1 MEDAQHG
8 DRCLICK
15 GAVEEMMMVATH
27 LREGD
32 RVVALTE
39 TRRELLLA
47 KTEDYN
53 AQGFRVLLIATRKL
67 DGSGNNPTL
76 SVEDETELTIEGMLT
91 FLDPPKESAG
101 KAIAALRDNGVAVKV
116 LTGDN
121 PVVTARICLEVG
133 IDTHDI
139 LTGTRVE
146 AMSDAELAPEVEKR
160 AVFARLTPLQKR
172 VFCKRYRK
180 MVIPLVFLEMGS
192 TTRPRF
198 VMRMWGFPSI
208 APPIL
213 LKSHQIL
220 FCWKKISWCLRKA
233 LSKGGKPL
241 AISLNI

>member
-1 MEDAQHG
+1 
-8 DRCLICK
+8 
-15 GAVEEMMMVATH
+15 MVATH

-32 RVVALTE
+32 RVALTE

-146 AMSDAELAPEVEKR
+146 AMSDAELASEVEKR
-160 AVFARLTPLQKR
+160 AVFARLTPLQKNAY
-172 VFCKRYRK
+172 FASATEKWSYRW
-180 MVIPLVFLEMGS
+180 FS
-192 TTRPRF
+192 
-198 VMRMWGFPSI
+198 WGWDQRRARAS
-208 APPIL
+208 
-213 LKSHQIL
+213 
-220 FCWKKISWCLRKA
+220 
-233 LSKGGKPL
+233 
-241 AISLNI
+241 

>member
-1 MEDAQHG
+1 M
-8 DRCLICK
+8 
-15 GAVEEMMMVATH
+15 
-27 LREGD
+27 
-32 RVVALTE
+32 
-39 TRRELLLA
+39 
-47 KTEDYN
+47 
-53 AQGFRVLLIATRKL
+53 
-67 DGSGNNPTL
+67 
-76 SVEDETELTIEGMLT
+76 EDETELTIEGMLT

-146 AMSDAELAPEVEKR
+146 AMSDAELASEVEKR
-160 AVFARLTPLQKR
+160 AVFARLTPLQKTR
-172 VFCKRYRK
+172 ILQALQRNGHTVG
-180 MVIPLVFLEMGS
+180 FLGDGINDAPALRDADVE
-192 TTRPRF
+192 
-198 VMRMWGFPSI
+198 FPSI

-241 AISLNI
+241 VISLNT

>member
-1 MEDAQHG
+1 
-8 DRCLICK
+8 
-15 GAVEEMMMVATH
+15 MVATH

-76 SVEDETELTIEGMLT
+76 SVEDETELTIEGCSL
-91 FLDPPKESAG
+91 FSIRRKSAG

-139 LTGTRVE
+139 LTGTQVE
-146 AMSDAELAPEVEKR
+146 AMSDAELASEVEKR
-160 AVFARLTPLQKR
+160 AVFARLTPLQKH
-172 VFCKRYRK
+172 VFYKRYRE
-180 MVIPLVFLEMGS
+180 MVIPLVFLGMGS

-233 LSKGGKPL
+233 LSKGGNL
-241 AISLNI
+241 WQYH